1 VHQLKI
7 TLVVALAAA
16 AVAAAVTAG
25 SAGAAQPVVNDHY
38 QFTSDPY
45 SETWCGQVPGTAVD
59 TVVEHFM
66 QDASGNFID
75 NVRLVSVFT
84 ATATGKSI
92 VSSASSTTKT
102 SGPIDN
108 GNGTI
113 SFMTRV
119 TGLVLKFQVPN
130 GPVLKATDGEPIRS
144 AGDLIIED
152 VFDAATGDYITTN
165 ESFTGPHLGREGV
178 DICGPSVDYLLDP

>member
-1 VHQLKI
+1 MHQPKI
-7 TLVVALAAA
+7 TPIVDLAAALAAA
-16 AVAAAVTAG
+16 LAAG
-25 SAGAAQPVVNDHY
+25 SAGAAQPVVNNHY

-45 SETWCGQVPGTAVD
+45 SETWCGQVPGAAVD

-66 QDASGNFID
+66 QDANGNSID
-75 NVRLVSVFT
+75 NVHLTSVFT

-92 VSSASSTTKT
+92 VSSASSTAKT

-108 GNGTI
+108 GNGTV
-113 SFMTRV
+113 SFITRI
-119 TGLVLKFQVPN
+119 TGLVLKFQTPN
-130 GPVLKATDGEPIRS
+130 GPVLKAANGEPIRS

-178 DICGPSVDYLLDP
+178 DFCGPSVDYLLDS